1 MDIKVN
7 GRTLSDRPLVLG
19 VQGDNNVE
27 ELRFLVP
34 RYTDAGVDLSLGI
47 GYAVFRLHDGTDG
60 HVSLSPEV
68 LETDESTVSL
78 TLLVGSQMTEQKGSG
93 KLCLK
98 VAGLESA
105 MWSSTICDMFVNGT
119 IAMPSPQPV
128 SLFRMRRAVEPRLA
142 EDESEPPLTVTER
155 TINIPAELQ
164 TIAVAQDENSETVKI
179 VVPRYFD
186 GQDLSVHDFI
196 LHTEMGS
203 NGTDDILFNNQNGQ
217 MKAVEDSTVTLTW
230 VLRPP
235 QTSYEGKLNIQLLVQ
250 GEEFKWHSLIGELTI
265 AKHITGDPVVPA
277 TPSMY
282 EQWLAEVK
290 EQADYVRSQASNIQS
305 VVNNMTA
312 IKAAPA
318 AAGRAEKAAEDAKK
332 AASESK
338 GFRTFFS
345 AVRPDANG
353 NLDPSRPMTVGPAAS
368 VEIESAG
375 DRIQSVTALGFT
387 KQAGSGDPSPTNVR
401 ALTNGGLRMYKLV
414 IDGSQSVTK
423 ETSVGGTVY
432 YKVNVTCPANV
443 DGTSV
448 AGYSK
453 QYCNRA
459 QTKNADGQTQGDYA
473 WVYGKNLCRIAFF
486 SKPWIT
492 TAEAMQA
499 DLAADPLIIW
509 YIPADES
516 QATGLYAPII
526 LTSGEYRAT
535 CLPLTAPLCE
545 GDSVVSLAKSGCD
558 KVLVLDGQNDGLRV
572 QSINSL
578 DIVNFSLFQP
588 EVLNI
593 INSICYSEYL
603 PNVGDTPIANATSPG
618 LTIFGNTIYSRL
630 AGADLVSY
638 GYAEKGNTAQA
649 LTAGKAYFAAH
660 PLTVWYRSTNYTEAA
675 DIPVSLE
682 THQQAVL
689 VLDGTESVDLYWN
702 GNRDQ
707 QLANGRLTF
716 SVAGQAFQNIN
727 AAKCS
732 HFAYYSDVGAGV
744 GDQVGFLPL
753 ATNRFYF
760 CMDLST
766 IGASASDIDET
777 LQSKVSAYLAAQYAA
792 GTPVTIVYQFAT
804 PITYAHPPVVLE
816 AATGEQLTY
825 TVTGQSGGT
834 VSVAL
839 KPFQDGGNAKTAD
852 NAANAQNAVNAQ
864 TANNSQQLG
873 GLTLS
878 ALQNRLVPVGYIFSW
893 APASGGPDLSTAQKV
908 AAYFGFGTWQA
919 YGNGQVLVGL
929 DAGQTEFA
937 AVGKTGGEKLHKM
950 TISEMPRHQH
960 EVKWSSEGGTGSGN
974 GVLVRDTLSGGPWP
988 YSYWTG
994 GDGGDQPH
1002 NNLQP
1007 YITVYRWQRVK

>member
-27 ELRFLVP
+27 ELRFLVS
-34 RYTDAGVDLSLGI
+34 RYTDAGVDLSLGL
-47 GYAVFRLHDGTDG
+47 GYAVFRLPDGTDG
-60 HVSLSPEV
+60 HVSLTPEV
-68 LETDESTVSL
+68 LGTDENTVSL

-128 SLFRMRRAVEPRLA
+128 SLFRTMSIGPRLA
-142 EDESEPPLTVTER
+142 EEESEPPLTVTER

-235 QTSYEGKLNIQLLVQ
+235 QTSFEGKLNIQLLVQ
-250 GEEFKWHSLIGELTI
+250 GDEFKWHSLIGELTI

-290 EQADYVRSQASNIQS
+290 EQADYVRSQASNIQT
-305 VVNNMTA
+305 VVDEMGA
-312 IKAAPA
+312 IKDAPA
-318 AAGRAEKAAEDAKK
+318 AAERAEAAAAEAEKS
-332 AASESK
+332 AAESK
-338 GFRTFFS
+338 GFRKFYS
-345 AVRPDANG
+345 AVVPDANG

-387 KQAGSGDPSPTNVR
+387 QQAGTGDPSPTNVR
-401 ALTNGGLRMYKLV
+401 QLTNGGQLLAQVSLSGAKT
-414 IDGSQSVTK
+414 GGAA
-423 ETSVGGTVY
+423 SVGNGY
-432 YKVNVTCPANV
+432 YRFGIALSQVGVTATNYKGLCSHWKMSVSASGQSEHFYIEGNVMYIVSAKA
-443 DGTSV
+443 S
-448 AGYSK
+448 
-453 QYCNRA
+453 
-459 QTKNADGQTQGDYA
+459 
-473 WVYGKNLCRIAFF
+473 
-486 SKPWIT
+486 T
-492 TAEAMQA
+492 TADMDAYIAENNVV
-499 DLAADPLIIW
+499 LW
-509 YIPADES
+509 YAPADES

-558 KVLVLDGQNDGLRV
+558 KMVVLKGDQSENWSKLSYPTLSRFMANGIVGADNGTIWCNKLGVGYGQNQVVIGV
-572 QSINSL
+572 
-578 DIVNFSLFQP
+578 
-588 EVLNI
+588 
-593 INSICYSEYL
+593 
-603 PNVGDTPIANATSPG
+603 
-618 LTIFGNTIYSRL
+618 GNTKPSVFL
-630 AGADLVSY
+630 DATKFPDVEDWTNEL
-638 GYAEKGNTAQA
+638 AQA
-649 LTAGKAYFAAH
+649 YSNGDPYILFYQ
-660 PLTVWYRSTNYTEAA
+660 STNYTPAA

-689 VLDGTESVDLYWN
+689 VLDGTEN
-702 GNRDQ
+702 AI
-707 QLANGRLTF
+707 LASGGHMQVKF
-716 SVAGQAFQNIN
+716 PASAQAPVGGADSSNV
-727 AAKCS
+727 CS
-732 HFAYYSDVGAGV
+732 HAKFVY
-744 GDQVGFLPL
+744 
-753 ATNRFYF
+753 
-760 CMDLST
+760 
-766 IGASASDIDET
+766 SASGNGFYVLKPDASVIFGSAYVQAAGWSSAEDC
-777 LQSKVSAYLAAQYAA
+777 KAYLAAQYAA
-792 GTPVTIVYQFAT
+792 GTPVTIVYQLAT
-804 PITYAHPPVVLE
+804 PITYAHEPVVLE
-816 AATGEQLTY
+816 AATGDQLTY

-839 KPFQDGGNAKTAD
+839 KPFQDGGHAAMAD
-852 NAANAQNAVNAQ
+852 NATNAVTAQ
-864 TANNSQQLG
+864 TAANSQQLG
-873 GLTLS
+873 GLSLS
-878 ALQNRLVPVGYIFSW
+878 ELQNLLVPVGYIFSW
-893 APASGGPDLSTAQKV
+893 APTSGGPDLSTSAKV

-919 YGNGQVLVGL
+919 YGSGQVLVGL

-937 AVGKTGGEKLHKM
+937 TAGKTGGEKTHTL
-950 TISEMPRHQH
+950 TTSEVPPQNVSAELDSKPRPVMVDAGVDNTDYGCTFNIDKGYKAKPATKFQT
-960 EVKWSSEGGTGSGN
+960 KGGG
-974 GVLVRDTLSGGPWP
+974 
-988 YSYWTG
+988 
-994 GDGGDQPH
+994 QAH

-1007 YITVYRWQRVK
+1007 YVTVYRWQRVA

>member
-47 GYAVFRLHDGTDG
+47 GYAVFRLPDGTDG

-68 LETDESTVSL
+68 LDTDESTVSL

-128 SLFRMRRAVEPRLA
+128 SLFRMRRSVEPRLA

-155 TINIPAELQ
+155 TINIPDELQ

-217 MKAVEDSTVTLTW
+217 MKTVEDGTVTLTW

-235 QTSYEGKLNIQLLVQ
+235 QTSFEGKLSIQLLVQ
-250 GEEFKWHSLIGELTI
+250 GDKFKWHSLIGELTI

-290 EQADYVRSQASNIQS
+290 EQADYVRSQAANIQT
-305 VVNNMTA
+305 VVDEIDA
-312 IKAAPA
+312 IKDAPA
-318 AAGRAEKAAEDAKK
+318 AAERAEAAAAEAEKS
-332 AASESK
+332 AAESK

-368 VEIESAG
+368 AEIESAG

-387 KQAGSGDPSPTNVR
+387 QQAGTGGPSPTNVR
-401 ALTNGGLRMYKLV
+401 ALTCGGLKLIEYK
-414 IDGSQSVTK
+414 ITGNEKWFAGSLASSVTK
-423 ETSVGGTVY
+423 YKRYVVSSILGKPHTEKICTDYKYRTSSAHMPNEDALYVG
-432 YKVNVTCPANV
+432 
-443 DGTSV
+443 
-448 AGYSK
+448 
-453 QYCNRA
+453 
-459 QTKNADGQTQGDYA
+459 DGQGFVLDFGVDATKYPTVNAWKAMLSARYAAGDPVTVWYA
-473 WVYGKNLCRIAFF
+473 
-486 SKPWIT
+486 
-492 TAEAMQA
+492 
-499 DLAADPLIIW
+499 
-509 YIPADES
+509 PADES
-516 QATGLYAPII
+516 KATGSLYAPII
-526 LTSGEYRAT
+526 IQSGEYRAT

-545 GDSVVSLAKSGCD
+545 GDSVVSWVKSGCD
-558 KVLVLDGQNDGLRV
+558 KVVVFNGSEDEGWTSGGTAGVYATTISVDINTSVYNDGSVGPYISNYLV
-572 QSINSL
+572 AQTTNNVYGAITANAFSVSSISKH
-578 DIVNFSLFQP
+578 
-588 EVLNI
+588 VLV
-593 INSICYSEYL
+593 YL
-603 PNVGDTPIANATSPG
+603 PQ
-618 LTIFGNTIYSRL
+618 YSS
-630 AGADLVSY
+630 V
-638 GYAEKGNTAQA
+638 AELKAA
-649 LTAGKAYFAAH
+649 LAAH
-660 PLTVWYRSTNYTEAA
+660 PITIWYRSTNYTETA

-689 VLDGTESVDLYWN
+689 VLDGTENWLQGSRGDSNVYYLS
-702 GNRDQ
+702 GVTKP
-707 QLANGRLTF
+707 GT
-716 SVAGQAFQNIN
+716 VAR
-727 AAKCS
+727 CS
-732 HFAYYSDVGAGV
+732 HFTYGV
-744 GDQVGFLPL
+744 SQVGKFDTVYGQL
-753 ATNRFYF
+753 RFRVQSLY
-760 CMDLST
+760 D
-766 IGASASDIDET
+766 T
-777 LQSKVSAYLAAQYAA
+777 LDAWKSYLAAQYAA
-792 GTPVTIVYQFAT
+792 GTPVTIVHELAT
-804 PITYAHPPVVLE
+804 PITYAHKAVVLE
-816 AATGEQLTY
+816 AATGDQLTY

-852 NAANAQNAVNAQ
+852 SAANAQNAVNAQ

-908 AAYFGFGTWQA
+908 AAYFGFGTWRA

-929 DAGQTEFA
+929 DADQTEFA
-937 AVGKTGGEKLHKM
+937 TAEKTGGEKTHKM
-950 TISEMPRHQH
+950 TINEMPSHRH

-994 GDGGDQPH
+994 GDGGGQPH

>member
-47 GYAVFRLHDGTDG
+47 GYAVFRLPDGTDG
-60 HVSLSPEV
+60 HVSLTPEV
-68 LETDESTVSL
+68 LDTDENTVSL

-119 IAMPSPQPV
+119 IALPSPQPY
-128 SLFRMRRAVEPRLA
+128 SLFRTMSVGPRLT

-217 MKAVEDSTVTLTW
+217 MKTVEDSIVTLTW

-235 QTSYEGKLNIQLLVQ
+235 QTSFEGKLNIQLLVQ
-250 GEEFKWHSLIGELTI
+250 GDEFKWHSLIGELTI

-290 EQADYVRSQASNIQS
+290 EQADYVRSQAANIQT
-305 VVNNMTA
+305 VVDEMDA
-312 IKAAPA
+312 IKDAPA
-318 AAGRAEKAAEDAKK
+318 AAERAEAAAAEAEKS
-332 AASESK
+332 AAESK
-338 GFRTFFS
+338 GFRKFYST
-345 AVRPDANG
+345 VVPDANG

-387 KQAGSGDPSPTNVR
+387 QQAGTGDPSPTNVR
-401 ALTNGGLRMYKLV
+401 AITNGGLKLV
-414 IDGSQSVTK
+414 KLVLTGAESWAVSGTTYPRFYLTLAKSAPTNWTNTIACTIFKPNNILNGENKPGIGAYGTTLYLRESKYNGSV
-423 ETSVGGTVY
+423 
-432 YKVNVTCPANV
+432 
-443 DGTSV
+443 
-448 AGYSK
+448 
-453 QYCNRA
+453 
-459 QTKNADGQTQGDYA
+459 
-473 WVYGKNLCRIAFF
+473 
-486 SKPWIT
+486 
-492 TAEAMQA
+492 EALKA
-499 DLAADPLIIW
+499 DLSAKYAAGDPVIVW

-516 QATGLYAPII
+516 DATGLYAPII

-558 KVLVLDGQNDGLRV
+558 VEVTFDGSSDEPWEYEPSNKRYYIVFSDLAVHPIAAKGYV
-572 QSINSL
+572 QYSNQIEYDRAS
-578 DIVNFSLFQP
+578 IVNGTGKGFCMYDAGVSTSTLYVGLDFADSLKT
-588 EVLNI
+588 LKTK
-593 INSICYSEYL
+593 L
-603 PNVGDTPIANATSPG
+603 
-618 LTIFGNTIYSRL
+618 
-630 AGADLVSY
+630 
-638 GYAEKGNTAQA
+638 
-649 LTAGKAYFAAH
+649 AAH
-660 PLTVWYRSTNYTEAA
+660 PLTVWYRSTNYTPAA

-689 VLDGTESVDLYWN
+689 VLDGTENWVWNKAGTVYRGIVYNSVSN
-702 GNRDQ
+702 
-707 QLANGRLTF
+707 AK
-716 SVAGQAFQNIN
+716 AGYPM
-727 AAKCS
+727 CS
-732 HFAYYSDVGAGV
+732 HAMPQSTGTYTNGV
-744 GDQVGFLPL
+744 SLESNGTLALALPDFQTESSL
-753 ATNRFYF
+753 ADF
-760 CMDLST
+760 
-766 IGASASDIDET
+766 
-777 LQSKVSAYLAAQYAA
+777 KAYLAAQYAA
-792 GTPVTIVYQFAT
+792 GTPVTIVYQLAT
-804 PITYAHPPVVLE
+804 PITYAHPAVELE
-816 AATGEQLTY
+816 AATGDQLTY

-834 VSVAL
+834 VSVTL
-839 KPFQDGGNAKTAD
+839 KPFQDGGNAKMAD
-852 NAANAQNAVNAQ
+852 NA
-864 TANNSQQLG
+864 QQLD
-873 GLTLS
+873 GLTLLAIKES
-878 ALQNRLVPVGYIFSW
+878 MTPVGYIFSW
-893 APASGGPDLSTAQKV
+893 APVDDGPDLSTPAKV
-908 AAYFGFGTWQA
+908 AAYFGFGTWAA
-919 YGNGQVLVGL
+919 YGAGQVLVGV
-929 DAGQTEFA
+929 DSGQTEFA
-937 AVGKTGGEKLHKM
+937 TVGKTGGEKTHTL
-950 TISEMPRHQH
+950 SEQELPSVSPG
-960 EVKWSSEGGTGSGN
+960 VKYGN
-974 GVLVRDTLSGGPWP
+974 GKPIALDSGDTNGYKLSFTSENVAQQNIVAPFGG
-988 YSYWTG
+988 G
-994 GDGGDQPH
+994 QAH

-1007 YITVYRWQRVK
+1007 YITVYRWQRIK

>member
-47 GYAVFRLHDGTDG
+47 GYAVFRLPDGTDG

-68 LETDESTVSL
+68 LDTDESTVSL

-105 MWSSTICDMFVNGT
+105 MWSSTICDMFVNRT

-128 SLFRMRRAVEPRLA
+128 SLFRMRRSVEPRLA

-164 TIAVAQDENSETVKI
+164 TIAVAQDENSEAVKI

-217 MKAVEDSTVTLTW
+217 MKTVEDGTVTLTW

-250 GEEFKWHSLIGELTI
+250 GDEFKWHSLIGELTI

-290 EQADYVRSQASNIQS
+290 EQADYVRSQAANIQT
-305 VVNNMTA
+305 VVDEIDA
-312 IKAAPA
+312 IKDAPA
-318 AAGRAEKAAEDAKK
+318 AAERAEAAAAEAEKS
-332 AASESK
+332 AAESK

-353 NLDPSRPMTVGPAAS
+353 NLDPSRPMTVGPAVS

-387 KQAGSGDPSPTNVR
+387 QQAGSGDPSHSNVR
-401 ALTNGGLRMYKLV
+401 KLTNGGVRLYETTF
-414 IDGSQSVTK
+414 DGSADENWQAFKGVPGVFFFDVPVK
-423 ETSVGGTVY
+423 GVGGKKSYTNRLVFNPIQSGLAALKESEFAFQY
-432 YKVNVTCPANV
+432 MTNALRFIIRADSSSTSTTTCKA
-443 DGTSV
+443 
-448 AGYSK
+448 A
-453 QYCNRA
+453 
-459 QTKNADGQTQGDYA
+459 
-473 WVYGKNLCRIAFF
+473 L
-486 SKPWIT
+486 
-492 TAEAMQA
+492 QA
-499 DLAADPLIIW
+499 DPITLWLA
-509 YIPADES
+509 PADEAD
-516 QATGLYAPII
+516 ATGLYAPII
-526 LTSGEYRAT
+526 LTGGEYRAT
-535 CLPLTAPLCE
+535 CLELTAPLCE
-545 GDSVVSLAKSGCD
+545 GDSAVSWARSGCD
-558 KVLVLDGQNDGLRV
+558 KKIVIDGTQTP
-572 QSINSL
+572 INVTALNSVYR
-578 DIVNFSLFQP
+578 IPFSLPAPAISTKVQ
-588 EVLNI
+588 
-593 INSICYSEYL
+593 YSDQF
-603 PNVGDTPIANATSPG
+603 P
-618 LTIFGNTIYSRL
+618 
-630 AGADLVSY
+630 
-638 GYAEKGNTAQA
+638 AQA
-649 LTAGKAYFAAH
+649 SYDAQNEHFYAHSSILYVFVNKTKLSGGTNENAKQYFAAH

-682 THQQAVL
+682 THVATQV
-689 VLDGTESVDLYWN
+689 VLDDSITGWIKNGSAYYTEKLPTPKNIPTSEIGAFWADK
-702 GNRDQ
+702 
-707 QLANGRLTF
+707 LTPKT
-716 SVAGQAFQNIN
+716 AGQT
-727 AAKCS
+727 
-732 HFAYYSDVGAGV
+732 YSGTVGV
-744 GDQVGFLPL
+744 GYSGRSIQICTPDGSTPPKWL
-753 ATNRFYF
+753 AK
-760 CMDLST
+760 S
-766 IGASASDIDET
+766 
-777 LQSKVSAYLAAQYAA
+777 
-792 GTPVTIVYQFAT
+792 PVTIVYELAT
-804 PITYAHPPVVLE
+804 PITYAHEAVVLE
-816 AATGEQLTY
+816 AATSEQLTY

-852 NAANAQNAVNAQ
+852 SAANAQNAVNAQ

-893 APASGGPDLSTAQKV
+893 APTSGGPDLSTASKV

-937 AVGKTGGEKLHKM
+937 AVGKTGGEKTHKM
-950 TISEMPRHQH
+950 TISEMPSHRHG
-960 EVKWSSEGGTGSGN
+960 VKWSSEGGTGSGN
-974 GVLVRDTLSGGPWP
+974 GVLVRDASSGGPWP
-988 YSYWTG
+988 YTYWTES
-994 GDGGDQPH
+994 DGGGQPH